1 MIKPLYE
8 VACSFPR
15 SVAFPSF
22 QSLGLEESFNKLSRV
37 AVNNTSTSLSYKT

>member
-8 VACSFPR
+8 VACSLPR
-15 SVAFPSF
+15 SVAFHHS
-22 QSLGLEESFNKLSRV
+22 SLLGLEESFNKLSRV